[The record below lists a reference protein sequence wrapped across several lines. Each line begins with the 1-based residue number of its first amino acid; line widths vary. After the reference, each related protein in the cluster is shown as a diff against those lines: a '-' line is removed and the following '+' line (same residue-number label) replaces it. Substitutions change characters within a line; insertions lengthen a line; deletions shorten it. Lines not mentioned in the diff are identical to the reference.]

1 MDSGRH
7 VISQLW
13 HEHHKKVL
21 AVGVV
26 AWVVFITLAY
36 QRISARKNDGATSS
50 PGTIAKIVPVGGL
63 PVT

>member
-1 MDSGRH
+1 MGSGRY
-7 VISQLW
+7 VISQW
-13 HEHHKKVL
+13 WQDHHKKVM

-36 QRISARKNDGATSS
+36 QKVSARRDDGVVAA
-50 PGTIAKIVPVGGL
+50 ILPVGGL

>member
-1 MDSGRH
+1 MDAGEYRL
-7 VISQLW
+7 SQW
-13 HEHHKKVL
+13 WQDHHKKVM

-36 QRISARKNDGATSS
+36 QKVSARRDDG
-50 PGTIAKIVPVGGL
+50 IVASILPVGGL

>member
-1 MDSGRH
+1 MGSGRY
-7 VISQLW
+7 VISQW
-13 HEHHKKVL
+13 RQDHHKKVI

-36 QRISARKNDGATSS
+36 QKVSARRDDGVVAT
-50 PGTIAKIVPVGGL
+50 ILPVGGL

>member
-1 MDSGRH
+1 MGSGRH

-13 HEHHKKVL
+13 REHHKKVL
-21 AVGVV
+21 AVAVL

-36 QRISARKNDGATSS
+36 QKVSARRDDGVVAA
-50 PGTIAKIVPVGGL
+50 ILPVGGL

>member
-13 HEHHKKVL
+13 REHYKKVL
-21 AVGVV
+21 AVVV
-26 AWVVFITLAY
+26 LAWVVFITLAY
-36 QRISARKNDGATSS
+36 QKISARKNDGATSS
-50 PGTIAKIVPVGGL
+50 QGTVAKILPVVGL

>member
-1 MDSGRH
+1 MGSGKY
-7 VISQLW
+7 VISQW
-13 HEHHKKVL
+13 WQDHHKKVM

-36 QRISARKNDGATSS
+36 QKVSARRDDGVV
-50 PGTIAKIVPVGGL
+50 AKILPVGGL